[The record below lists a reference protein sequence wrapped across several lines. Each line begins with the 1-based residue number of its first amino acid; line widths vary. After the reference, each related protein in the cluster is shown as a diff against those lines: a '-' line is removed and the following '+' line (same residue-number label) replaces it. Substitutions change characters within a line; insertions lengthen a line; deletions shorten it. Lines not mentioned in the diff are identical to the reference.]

1 MLPLP
6 HHNPHLEHCPV
17 QEALLLLFG
26 VKLFQLYFLGFEKE
40 LQDES
45 KDFLQLDQ
53 LFLEGLPKIQDL
65 TSI

>member
-1 MLPLP
+1 MRQLP
-6 HHNPHLEHCPV
+6 HRNQHLKHCPV
-17 QEALLLLFG
+17 QEELLWLFG
-26 VKLFQLYFLGFEKE
+26 AKLFQLYFQGFEKE

-45 KDFLQLDQ
+45 KDFPQLGQ